1 MTTQLSIG
9 DGANQ
14 SNSAT
19 SKPMIYFCNGPLE
32 FGGGTKTYIGSLLN
46 YQIPGVSDELIV
58 PSKTVDQ
65 SPYKLLHVHDDWI
78 LNELRGECPAVYS
91 LHNHD
96 PYCPSGTKYF
106 FAKNTGCDR
115 AISPLGC
122 TWGRYVGGCGSR
134 MPARVVTDIW
144 DSYQYLRVLKSL
156 KIPVITYSNYVRNQ
170 LLRHGL
176 PPQQVVTL
184 YYGIEPPKLAVQP
197 LTQEIHGNQ
206 RLLFVGRIV
215 PDKGLSWLL
224 EAMAQL
230 PSSIQLDIAGEGWD
244 QPRLEAQAKQL
255 GVSDRI
261 TWHGWCDGEALER
274 LYQQCFALVFPSVW
288 PEPAGIVTLEA
299 YARYRP
305 VIASQVGGIPEHIR
319 PDETGLLVPPNDTQQ
334 LAAAISDLAQ
344 NYHRARAIGEAGHAY
359 FLERF
364 TLDHHVQHLQEIYQ
378 WVITEFSNHF

>member
-9 DGANQ
+9 DGAHQ
-14 SNSAT
+14 GNSA
-19 SKPMIYFCNGPLE
+19 SSEPMIYFCNGPLN

-65 SPYKLLHVHDDWI
+65 SHYKLLHVHDDWI

-96 PYCPSGTKYF
+96 PYCPSGTKYL
-106 FAKNTGCDR
+106 FARNACCDR
-115 AISPLGC
+115 TISPLGC
-122 TWGRYVGGCGSR
+122 TWGRYIDGCGSR
-134 MPARVVTDIW
+134 IPSRVVTDIR
-144 DSYQYLRVLKSL
+144 DSYQYLRVLKTL
-156 KIPVITYSNYVRNQ
+156 NIPVITYSNYVRNQ
-170 LLRHGL
+170 LLQHGF

-184 YYGIEPPKLAVQP
+184 YYGIEPPKLTAYP
-197 LTQEIHGNQ
+197 LTHDIHRAQ
-206 RLLFVGRIV
+206 RFLFVGRIV

-224 EAMAQL
+224 KALAKL

-244 QPRLEAQAKQL
+244 QPRLEQLARQL
-255 GVSDRI
+255 GISDRI
-261 TWHGWCDGEALER
+261 TWHGWCDGEALDR
-274 LYQQCFALVFPSVW
+274 LYQQCLALIFPSVW

-319 PDETGLLVPPNDTQQ
+319 PQETGLLVPPNDVHQ
-334 LAAAISDLAQ
+334 LATAIGELAQ
-344 NYHRARAIGEAGHAY
+344 NYHRARTIGETGHAY

-364 TLDHHVQHLQEIYQ
+364 TLDHHVHRLREIYA
-378 WVITEFSNHF
+378 WVMTEFSNN